1 MSDSLRPHGLQHA
14 RIPCPSTTPRAYSN
28 SCASSQWCHPAI
40 LSLVV
45 PFSSHLQFNFPAISM
60 SRRENEKEKK
70 KKNEKVCYDLSL
82 RTHKWSFRA
91 MNAGRSLSQKTVR
104 EGSQSNCCEQD
115 PKVPEDLKFEGG
127 ELKHS
132 QEWSPPGKRP
142 MKEVKTCL
150 DWDLNSD
157 SAKGFLRKES
167 VSTCTEHQLLR
178 TQ

>member
-1 MSDSLRPHGLQHA
+1 M
-14 RIPCPSTTPRAYSN
+14 
-28 SCASSQWCHPAI
+28 
-40 LSLVV
+40 
-45 PFSSHLQFNFPAISM
+45 
-60 SRRENEKEKK
+60 KKKK

-150 DWDLNSD
+150 D
-157 SAKGFLRKES
+157 
-167 VSTCTEHQLLR
+167 
-178 TQ
+178 